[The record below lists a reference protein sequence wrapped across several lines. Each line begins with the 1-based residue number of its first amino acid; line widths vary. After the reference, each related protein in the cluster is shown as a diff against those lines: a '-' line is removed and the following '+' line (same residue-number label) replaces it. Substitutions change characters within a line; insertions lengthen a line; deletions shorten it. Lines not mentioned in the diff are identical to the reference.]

1 MLHTFE
7 EKIAAEPI
15 LPAWVRDFPSTP
27 FNPSLFSFSWL
38 LFKQSGPLKVPSAI
52 FKIHPSNTWQRRRTW
67 V

>member
-27 FNPSLFSFSWL
+27 FNPSPFLFFLAPIQTVWL
-38 LFKQSGPLKVPSAI
+38 LKSSECHI
-52 FKIHPSNTWQRRRTW
+52 
-67 V
+67 